1 MAKFDEIKKANDE
14 QKRLNKSLDA
24 AVLRVETMEKN
35 YAKFSD
41 KRAKAVVDYLTNS
54 GVAASRLTAK
64 GFGESAPIDTNDTRA
79 GRANNRRVEIILVK

>member
-35 YAKFSD
+35 YAKFAD
-41 KRAKAVVDYLTNS
+41 KRNWFTKFTGPLTPS
-54 GVAASRLTAK
+54 SFHFLR
-64 GFGESAPIDTNDTRA
+64 
-79 GRANNRRVEIILVK
+79 

>member
-41 KRAKAVVDYLTNS
+41 KRAK
-54 GVAASRLTAK
+54 
-64 GFGESAPIDTNDTRA
+64 
-79 GRANNRRVEIILVK
+79 